1 MQMAE
6 TMERVHSGV
15 EGLDEMLQG
24 GFPKGH
30 TIVVMGSFGTGK
42 TTFGLQFLLQGLK
55 EGGKGIYISLEED
68 QQSIVEDAR
77 SHGWDLKPLIDGK
90 KLEIVKLEPTDAKS
104 TVARIKS
111 ELPEFIKQFGASRIV
126 FDSVSLLNMM
136 FNDEHEKRATLF
148 SLSQMIK
155 KAGATC
161 VMTAEVSDDNPLAS
175 RDGLVEYVAD
185 GVIALRYRERE
196 DKGELQ
202 LSLRVVKM
210 RRTEHSRKIR
220 PYEISGNGIV
230 VHSSADML

>member
-6 TMERVHSGV
+6 LERVHSGV

-24 GFPKGH
+24 GFPKGN

-68 QQSIVEDAR
+68 QASIIEDAR

-90 KLEIVKLEPTDAKS
+90 KLEVVKLEPTDAKS

-111 ELPEFIKQFGASRIV
+111 ELPEFIKQYGAQRIV

-136 FNDEHEKRATLF
+136 FPEEQEKRATLF
-148 SLSQMIK
+148 ALSQMIK

-161 VMTAEVSDDNPLAS
+161 VMTAEVSDENPLAS

-185 GVIALRYRERE
+185 GVIALRYREKE

-220 PYEISGNGIV
+220 PYEISKNGIV